1 MCLNIFIREKVDNP
15 EYRFPVLTEIE
26 QFLQKHYH
34 LPNIPSAEMIQDKGG
49 IELNRASDLQLEKI
63 AELYLFTIEQEKRI
77 KQLERTVSALVD
89 ELMRKQ

>member
-1 MCLNIFIREKVDNP
+1 VFEYFYTGKSKDNP

-49 IELNRASDLQLEKI
+49 N
-63 AELYLFTIEQEKRI
+63 
-77 KQLERTVSALVD
+77 
-89 ELMRKQ
+89 